1 VSAPDQASRTSGW
14 RIGALRELFTRPLY
28 RTINRSSGHPGELL
42 FDTPSANIDG
52 LMSNERTAVFVPP
65 VDFAQN
71 SSGMVL
77 YPQVG
82 VSSAGYS
89 NVARLYLRRNLPVI
103 RSLAVGAVSTTDV
116 VLTRIVLGEK
126 YDAEQP
132 AIVPAFGTIEEML
145 AKADCALVTGDSL
158 LTLESDLPFIDIV
171 DEWSDITELPFVHTV
186 CISRSDTYDAVVG
199 TMLQSSL
206 AEGRNALGSIAN
218 ELAAETSISSD
229 LLQNYLSHFSYGF
242 DELSK
247 ASLEEFFRMAFYY
260 GMLGDVP
267 EINIG
272 Q

>member
-1 VSAPDQASRTSGW
+1 VSAPVRTSQISVW
-14 RIGALRELFTRPLY
+14 RVGALRELFTRPLY
-28 RTINRSSGHPGELL
+28 RTIKSSSESSGELL
-42 FDTPSANIDG
+42 FDTPSVHIDG
-52 LMSNERTAVFVPP
+52 LMSNERNAVFVPP

-77 YPQVG
+77 YPNIG
-82 VSSAGYS
+82 VSSTGYS
-89 NVARLYLRRNLPVI
+89 NVARLYLRKNLPVI
-103 RSLAVGAVSTTDV
+103 RTIAVGAVSTTDV
-116 VLTRIVLGEK
+116 VLSRIVLGEK
-126 YDAEQP
+126 YDSEP
-132 AIVPAFGTIEEML
+132 GIVPVIGSVDEML

-158 LTLESDLPFIDIV
+158 LTLNNEHPFIDIV

-186 CISRSDTYDAVVG
+186 CISRSDMFDTGISA
-199 TMLQSSL
+199 MLHSSL
-206 AEGRNALGSIAN
+206 EAGKNSLDSIAN
-218 ELAAETSISSD
+218 ELAAETALSAD
-229 LLQNYLSHFSYGF
+229 LLQNYFSHFSYGF